1 MILQKYLASLIGVV
15 LGISFL
21 TTGVAHAQNP
31 NLSLN
36 FTNANLN
43 QQSTFYVPLNST
55 VSVFAVIQNN
65 TSTAAGN
72 AQTYTLNGFSD
83 NVPPTSD
90 LTVSDNFFPNF
101 SGAQLAPGQSTSGS
115 GSLFDVQAGG
125 STGTFHGS
133 YDVNYTNS
141 GGSSFTSPVYNYT
154 IVVQNPPP
162 VPEASSVYGLLTLG
176 GIACVSTLKRRTQAR
191 L

>member
-1 MILQKYLASLIGVV
+1 MILQKHLASFIVVV

-65 TSTAAGN
+65 TSTSAGN
-72 AQTYTLNGFSD
+72 AQTYTLNGYTD
-83 NVPPTSD
+83 NVPSTSD
-90 LTVSDNFFPNF
+90 VTVTDNFFPNF
-101 SGAQLAPGQSTSGS
+101 GGTQLAPGQSTNGS

-125 STGTFHGS
+125 QTGTFHGS
-133 YDVNYTNS
+133 YSVNYSDSGNNS
-141 GGSSFTSPVYNYT
+141 FSSPVYNYT
-154 IVVQNPPP
+154 IVVENPPP
-162 VPEASSVYGLLTLG
+162 VPEASSVIGLLSLG
-176 GIACVSTLKRRTQAR
+176 GIACVSTRRRRSQIR
-191 L
+191 